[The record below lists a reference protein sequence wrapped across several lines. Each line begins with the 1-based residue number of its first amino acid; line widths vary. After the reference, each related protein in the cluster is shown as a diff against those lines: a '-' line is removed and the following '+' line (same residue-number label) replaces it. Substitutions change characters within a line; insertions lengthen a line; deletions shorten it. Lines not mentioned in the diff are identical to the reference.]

1 MKTQGLLLVQYLR
14 NRGVDAYLMADHEL
28 TLPTVNDTVVWL
40 YDYPIGDNLT
50 RIEQA
55 NTQLRFSTY
64 TDERIVK
71 DSRLTECVS
80 TSKCP
85 ASQALDFL
93 TVNHVVT
100 LSDKPT
106 RGDIDTYLLNVFKTL
121 NQYQAYETNSANFT
135 YAIGMYYTLK
145 NLSDTVLE
153 RLLESDIS
161 ILETMVLDTTKRVVH
176 AVKSLYKGAR
186 LILVDTIGVAV
197 TLQSEYDNEVAELVR
212 AECARSNLSA
222 ISLHVYP
229 VQAMTNIHV
238 KVRVSKDLDA
248 TLIASKLASRKS
260 SVQGTTYASSFY
272 FNGTIDAFISY
283 LTENSELL
291 K

>member
-14 NRGVDAYLMADHEL
+14 NRGADAYLMTDNEVA
-28 TLPTVNDTVVWL
+28 LPTPSDTVVWL

-50 RIEQA
+50 RVEQA

-64 TDERIVK
+64 TDDRIIK
-71 DSRLTECVS
+71 DSRLTEYVN

-93 TVNHVVT
+93 TANNVVT
-100 LSDKPT
+100 VSDRPI
-106 RGDIDTYLLNVFKTL
+106 REDMDTYLLHVFNTL

-145 NLSDTVLE
+145 NLSDSVLE
-153 RLLESDIS
+153 KLLESDTS
-161 ILETMVLDTTKRVVH
+161 ILETMVLDTTKRVVS

-186 LILVDTIGVAV
+186 LILADTIGLAV

-212 AECARSNLSA
+212 DECARSNLSA
-222 ISLHVYP
+222 ISFHVYP

-238 KVRVSKDLDA
+238 KVRVSRDLDA

-260 SVQGTTYASSFY
+260 SVRGTTYASSFY